1 MNKNFVLKFLGAIA
15 LLSTLLFF
23 GNLTSKHNSNVLGD
37 TSSFS
42 SLTLDQFNKAL
53 NSGKYALIDV
63 RTLDEYNSGHL
74 KNAKQADY
82 YQTQQFSDYLDSLN
96 KDSNY
101 LIYCRSGG
109 RSSKVMQIMQ
119 DKGFVNVYGMS
130 GGYNAWITS
139 GFSVEK

>member
-1 MNKNFVLKFLGAIA
+1 MNKIFALKILGVIT

-23 GNLTSKHNSNVLGD
+23 GNLTSRHNSNVLGD

-42 SLTLDQFNKAL
+42 SLTPAQLGKAL
-53 NSGKYALIDV
+53 NSGNYTLIDV
-63 RTLDEYNSGHL
+63 RTSDEYNAGHL

-82 YQTQQFSDYLDSLN
+82 YQTQKFSDYLDSLN

-119 DKGFVNVYGMS
+119 DKGFVNAYDMS
-130 GGYNAWITS
+130 GGYNSWIADGLPT
-139 GFSVEK
+139 EK